1 MTDFLIDSPEN
12 ITLLGGGEVSEPCL
26 KIALM
31 RAPLLICADG
41 GGDVALKYGLKPGA
55 VIGDFDSLSASAR
68 ANLPR
73 DTLHHIPEQ
82 DSTDFEKCLARVRAP
97 LVLAVGFLGARLDH
111 QLAALTAITACSR
124 PVVLLGAEDIA
135 FALPPEISLALP
147 PDSRFSLYPLAPV
160 TGRSKGLEWPIDGL
174 TFTPAGRIG
183 TSNRVTGPVHLQMDA
198 PGMVAITPP
207 EALDAVIA
215 ALTAAPAK

>member
-1 MTDFLIDSPEN
+1 MKSAIVHDSRP
-12 ITLLGGGEVSEPCL
+12 ITLVGGGKVKKSLLEAAIVH
-26 KIALM
+26 
-31 RAPLLICADG
+31 APQMVAADG
-41 GGDVALKYGLKPGA
+41 AADTVLALGWMPDA
-55 VIGDFDSLSASAR
+55 VIGDFDSLSAAGQAAIPFTR
-68 ANLPR
+68 
-73 DTLHHIPEQ
+73 LHPIDEQ

-215 ALTAAPAK
+215 ALTAAPAR